1 MRLRR
6 GVFGKRADGPIAL
19 VLSLACGL
27 VAAGCDNSTSRATA
41 TPHSIVTYTCAVG
54 SLPVG
59 SAYTQKSCTIKS
71 SGDVEVLTA
80 TYTGQANESG
90 TVVDTAKLRADHW
103 QNIDR
108 VSAGMGTATKRGDAL
123 FFDQRAWLAYHYD
136 NPAGTLSIEEAIPT
150 DPKAFVTCGHSLKS
164 GTTQR
169 EGLPLPSAAVPVDAG
184 LYAVVPA
191 CMNDV
196 TSYYQRALS
205 AAGWSK
211 TQAFQA
217 TIAASAQTSSMIGE
231 FTRAGTTLAIWLEG
245 ASGACTAIIVRP
257 GT

>member
-1 MRLRR
+1 MN
-6 GVFGKRADGPIAL
+6 GSIVL
-19 VLSLACGL
+19 VLSLVWGL
-27 VAAGCDNSTSRATA
+27 VAAGCTTSASRAMA
-41 TPHSIVTYTCAVG
+41 TSAPHSIITYTCAAG

-59 SAYTQKSCTIKS
+59 STYTRKSCTVVP
-71 SGDVEVLTA
+71 SGDVAVLTA
-80 TYTGQANESG
+80 TYTGSASQSG

-103 QNIDR
+103 QSIDQL
-108 VSAGMGTATKRGDAL
+108 SAGMGTATRVGDAL

-150 DPKAFVTCGHSLKS
+150 DSKAFVTCGHSLKS

-196 TSYYQRALS
+196 TSYYQRALR
-205 AAGWSK
+205 AAGWTK
-211 TQAFQA
+211 AQAFQA
-217 TIAASAQTSSMIGE
+217 TIAASAQTSAMIGE

-245 ASGACTAIIVRP
+245 TSGACTAIIIRP
-257 GT
+257 GA